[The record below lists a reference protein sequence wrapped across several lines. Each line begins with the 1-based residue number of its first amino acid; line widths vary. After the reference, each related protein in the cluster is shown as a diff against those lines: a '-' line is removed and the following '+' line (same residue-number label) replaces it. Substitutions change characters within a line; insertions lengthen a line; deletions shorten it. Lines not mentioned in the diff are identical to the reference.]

1 MKRILCAALALAAIA
16 ASSPMDRASAQ
27 GRASGHD
34 RSRWD
39 NGGRLISQ
47 LGWQQVNFEANA
59 RASELYLDVIRGR
72 VQVDHAEVVFANGRH
87 VVLDLSNTVRQRG
100 RIQLARF
107 DNVRNIDRVIVTAR
121 AQSSDARIA
130 LWRDDMG
137 QQVGWNDRYDN
148 DDWRWR
154 R

>member
-1 MKRILCAALALAAIA
+1 MKRTLCVVAIA
-16 ASSPMDRASAQ
+16 AMAASFPLSQASAQ
-27 GRASGHD
+27 ARASDHE

-39 NGGRLISQ
+39 NGGRLNSQ
-47 LGWQQVNFEANA
+47 LGWQQVNFEADA
-59 RASELYLDVIRGR
+59 RASELYLDVLRGR
-72 VQVDHAEVVFANGRH
+72 VQFDRAEVVFRNGRH
-87 VVLDLSNTVRQRG
+87 MVIDLNNRQRGRG
-100 RIQLARF
+100 RIQLVRF
-107 DNVRNIDRVIVTAR
+107 GDVRNVDRVIVTAR
-121 AQSSDARIA
+121 ARSSDVRIA